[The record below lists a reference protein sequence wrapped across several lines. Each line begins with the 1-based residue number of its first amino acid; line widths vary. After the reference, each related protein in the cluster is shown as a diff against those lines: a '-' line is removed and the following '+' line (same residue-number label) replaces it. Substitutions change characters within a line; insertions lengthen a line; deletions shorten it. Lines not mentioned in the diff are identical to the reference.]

1 LVIDTLRSCLPPDV
15 VLVEEAPSHR
25 DVFHER
31 LPITRPGGFLT
42 TGSGAL
48 GWGLPVAVGRALAGD
63 RVLCVVGDGSS
74 LYSIQALWSAARY
87 RAPVTFVVLNNRGYE
102 AVRQL
107 GRRLGNADPVGTDIP
122 GVDFVSLAAGFGV
135 PSHRVAPADLAPA
148 LASAFAGDGPSL
160 LDVPVDPDGGA
171 AYS

>member
-1 LVIDTLRSCLPPDV
+1 V
-15 VLVEEAPSHR
+15 VEEAPSHR

-63 RVLCVVGDGSS
+63 PVVCVVGDGSS
-74 LYSIQALWSAARY
+74 LYSIQALWSAAQY

-107 GRRLGNADPVGTDIP
+107 GRRLGNADPVGTEIL
-122 GVDFVSLAAGFGV
+122 GVDFVAVAAGFGV
-135 PSHRVAPADLAPA
+135 PGRRITSAADLAPA
-148 LASAFAGDGPSL
+148 LSACLGDGPFL
-160 LDVPVDPDGGA
+160 LEVPVDPSGAA